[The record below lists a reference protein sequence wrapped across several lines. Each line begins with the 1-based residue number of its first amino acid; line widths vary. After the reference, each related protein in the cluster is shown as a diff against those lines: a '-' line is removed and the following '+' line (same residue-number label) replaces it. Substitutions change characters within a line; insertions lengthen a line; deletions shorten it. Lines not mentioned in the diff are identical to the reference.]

1 MLLEPAAAL
10 IIGEHS
16 CGEMARAHKLLG
28 WIANYC
34 HMKGCFSVEE
44 HATTEAV
51 QILTGEDY
59 NPNQQEFG
67 N

>member
-1 MLLEPAAAL
+1 
-10 IIGEHS
+10 
-16 CGEMARAHKLLG
+16 MARAHKLLG